1 MTHHEQFIIK
11 VGDLLRNPWKIDT
24 LEVDSFALPDIEW
37 LTSAWVT
44 GTLTL
49 QGVTDGSVK
58 IMIKELKALVSD
70 TCDIS
75 GEDYE
80 RQVEVKN
87 FDARFSSAE
96 NMGYDRVYDELFPL
110 DPSWETINI
119 YDFLVQSIR
128 LQEPLV
134 HIKPGNEKLLDDYES
149 YEDYEENQEDEEN
162 GGIGNNNVIFH

>member
-11 VGDLLRNPWKIDT
+11 VGDLLRNPWKIDI
-24 LEVDSFALPDIEW
+24 LEVDSFDLPDIEW

-49 QGVTDGSVK
+49 QGVTDWSVK
-58 IMIKELKALVSD
+58 VMIKELKALVND

-80 RQVEVKN
+80 RQVEVIN
-87 FDARFSSAE
+87 FDTRFSSAE
-96 NMGYDRVYDELFPL
+96 DMGDDRVYDELFPL
-110 DPSWETINI
+110 DASSETINI

-134 HIKPGNEKLLDDYES
+134 HIKPGNEKLLDDYE
-149 YEDYEENQEDEEN
+149 DYEETEEDEEN
-162 GGIGNNNVIFH
+162 SGIGNNNVIFH